1 MGADVRD
8 FVAGQYGKTGGMDA
22 MAQYLDTMRRA
33 LAEYVLETDPA
44 PAAGTAVALRVE
56 NGRLLAAVGSG
67 APFELLALLP
77 QAYRGDIEAVEAE
90 LDAIVGLEPVKSYL
104 RELAGNVQASSA
116 ARPRACRWP
125 KSTAT

>member
-1 MGADVRD
+1 M
-8 FVAGQYGKTGGMDA
+8 
-22 MAQYLDTMRRA
+22 
-33 LAEYVLETDPA
+33 
-44 PAAGTAVALRVE
+44 ALRVE

-67 APFELLALLP
+67 APFDLLALLP

-104 RELAGNVQASSA
+104 RELAGNVQAQQRRKA
-116 ARPRACRWP
+116 QGLRWP